1 MLSHH
6 ASYLLNPLGLL
17 LHVQATRLIRRRLG
31 QCAHHVKAVVP
42 AAQSPHRWRSH
53 RKNLQLR
60 RQPGREVLPAHRRAG
75 TPQKRVHPELRH
87 QRGDVLRSHSLKW
100 TFALQ
105 IVASSRS
112 QLRPSLNYDLLAKP
126 NGSMLHQGEGW
137 RGREATNPP
146 QRPRAIH
153 YPPHQGDARRSR
165 SVRGRRVMAHRS
177 RGVRQGVLPS
187 RKSGRT
193 LRGRPVVPIA
203 VTYAPQPTP
212 YTHVHDSEGSTES
225 GRLPAHMQGAPRDLQ
240 RVDEPARARALTS
253 AEAPLGARAP

>member
-6 ASYLLNPLGLL
+6 VSYLLNPLGLL

-31 QCAHHVKAVVP
+31 QSAHQVNAVVP

-53 RKNLQLR
+53 RKNRQLR
-60 RQPGREVLPAHRRAG
+60 RQPGRQLLPAHRRAG

-105 IVASSRS
+105 NVASSRS

-126 NGSMLHQGEGW
+126 DGSMLHQGEGW
-137 RGREATNPP
+137 RGGEATNPP
-146 QRPRAIH
+146 QRPRATH

-177 RGVRQGVLPS
+177 RGVRQGVPPS
-187 RKSGRT
+187 GKSVAPCEGDPSSPSLSPTPLNQRLTRT
-193 LRGRPVVPIA
+193 YTIRRGRRRA
-203 VTYAPQPTP
+203 EGCRHTCRERCVTC
-212 YTHVHDSEGSTES
+212 S
-225 GRLPAHMQGAPRDLQ
+225 GWMNPRG
-240 RVDEPARARALTS
+240 RAL
-253 AEAPLGARAP
+253 